1 MNVTI
6 IGCGKMGCAMVRGLL
21 KSGLVSAQDLVI
33 TNRSG
38 SVPDALQGFSGLR
51 FLTDN
56 RAACRDSDFIL
67 LAVLPQRYGEVLA
80 EIRDAAP
87 EGACLLSIAPG
98 YSIRKI
104 TELTENRFPVIR
116 AMPNTPAVIGEGMIA
131 VCENPA
137 VPRKVFDEALTLFSA
152 LGRTEVI
159 REEQLNA
166 VIGVSGSAPAYF
178 YVFLD
183 ALADAGVLGGLHRE
197 QAVRLAEQMMLG
209 CARLAIATG
218 EHPAALKDM
227 VCSPG
232 GTTIEAV
239 AKLEECGLRNA
250 VIQAARAAMEKA
262 EKMAGAGSRK

>member
-6 IGCGKMGCAMVRGLL
+6 IGCGKMGCAMARGLL

-38 SVPDALQGFSGLR
+38 TVPQALEGFSGLR

-56 RAACRDSDFIL
+56 RAACADSDFIL
-67 LAVLPQRYGEVLA
+67 LAVLPQRYGEVLP
-80 EIRDAAP
+80 EIRDAAR

-98 YSIRKI
+98 YSVQQIAEM
-104 TELTENRFPVIR
+104 TGNRFRVIR

-131 VCENPA
+131 VCENPS
-137 VPRKVFDEALTLFSA
+137 VPEKVFGEALELFSA

-159 REEQLNA
+159 REDQLNA

-178 YVFLD
+178 FVFLD

-197 QAVRLAEQMMLG
+197 QAVRLAEQTMLG
-209 CARLAIATG
+209 CARLAIGTG
-218 EHPAALKDM
+218 DSPSALRDM

-239 AKLEECGLRNA
+239 AKLEETGFRSA

-262 EKMAGAGSRK
+262 EKMAGK